1 MNFDDLIPPEG
12 GSKVSFDDLVPA
24 KPAEQKFGLGD
35 TWPARLAKTL
45 FSAVTLPGDV
55 AKGNVSMVGED
66 GGTNPD
72 IIKRSAELAIVASP
86 LSPAARIGAG
96 WMGALKTKD
105 GPAPTQEALA
115 TAAGSG
121 YDKARALGVE
131 LHPRSLVDLS
141 ERINSALTDIGIN
154 GELAPKT
161 FGILSRIK
169 EAPADSVVT
178 VPNLETVRRA
188 FGHAAG
194 DFSNPT
200 EQLAAGRAKRD
211 LADYLAAIP
220 DKDVVRGPA
229 AEASDLIKNANANYA
244 ASKRSEQISEALKKA
259 ELQTSATHSGRNL
272 DNKTRQSFVK
282 LLTNDK
288 ASAGF
293 TQSELDAAESIIK
306 GSNTADLMRSA
317 GNFLGGGGGLGML
330 HGSSIGAAGGA
341 TLAGPLGAA
350 VGATTVPALGYM
362 LKKGADAS
370 TLNKVQAFQEMV
382 RRRSP
387 LGESMPETV
396 SAAMT
401 PQQAIMTRL
410 IAGGFVPR
418 ISAQNE

>member
-1 MNFDDLIPPEG
+1 MNFDDLIPQDSA
-12 GSKVSFDDLVPA
+12 SKISFDDLIPA
-24 KPAEQKFGLGD
+24 KSAEKKFGLGD
-35 TWPARLAKTL
+35 TWPARLAKSI

-55 AKGNVSMVGED
+55 AQGNVSMVGED
-66 GGTNPD
+66 GRTNPD
-72 IIKRSAELAIVASP
+72 VIGRSAELASVASP
-86 LSPAARIGAG
+86 LSPAARIGVGWAG
-96 WMGALKTKD
+96 TLKTKE

-121 YDKARALGVE
+121 YDKARSLGVE
-131 LHPRSLVDLS
+131 LYPGSLSSLG
-141 ERINSALTDIGIN
+141 EKITSALTDIGIN
-154 GELAPKT
+154 GDLAPKT
-161 FGILSRIK
+161 FGILNRIK

-211 LADYLAAIP
+211 LADYLASIP

-229 AEASDLIKNANANYA
+229 SEVSQIIKDANANYA
-244 ASKRSEQISEALKKA
+244 ASERSAQVSDALKKA
-259 ELQTSATHSGRNL
+259 ELQTAATHSGRNL
-272 DNKTRQSFVK
+272 DNRTRQSFVR

-288 ASAGF
+288 TGAGF

-341 TLAGPLGAA
+341 TVAGPLGAA
-350 VGATTVPALGYM
+350 IGATTVPALGYA

-370 TLNKVQAFQEMV
+370 TLNKVHAFQERV
-382 RRRSP
+382 RKRSP
-387 LGESMPETV
+387 LGESMPDKV
-396 SAAMT
+396 VNGMT
-401 PQQAIMTRL
+401 PRQAIMARL
-410 IAGGFVPR
+410 IEAGFVPR
-418 ISAQNE
+418 VSGANE

>member
-1 MNFDDLIPPEG
+1 MNFDDLIPQ
-12 GSKVSFDDLVPA
+12 GSGSTVSFDDLVPVKSA
-24 KPAEQKFGLGD
+24 APKFGLGD
-35 TWPARLAKTL
+35 TWPARFAKTL
-45 FSAVTLPGDV
+45 FSAATLPGDV
-55 AKGNVSMVGED
+55 ALGKVSMVGED
-66 GGTNPD
+66 GQTNPE
-72 IIKRSAELAIVASP
+72 IINRSAELASVASP
-86 LSPAARIGAG
+86 LAPTARMGVG
-96 WMGALKTKD
+96 WAGALKSKD
-105 GPAPTQEALA
+105 APAPTQEALA
-115 TAAGSG
+115 SAANSG
-121 YDKARALGVE
+121 YDKARSLGVE
-131 LHPRSLVDLS
+131 LHPRSLAELS

-161 FGILSRIK
+161 FGILNRIK
-169 EAPADSVVT
+169 DAPADSVVT
-178 VPNLETVRRA
+178 VPNLETLRRS

-211 LADYLAAIP
+211 LADYLASIP

-229 AEASDLIKNANANYA
+229 AEVSGLVKNANANYA
-244 ASKRSEQISEALKKA
+244 ANQRSEQISDALKKA
-259 ELQTSATHSGRNL
+259 ELQTASTHSGRNL

-293 TQSELDAAESIIK
+293 AQPELDAAESIIK
-306 GSNTADLMRSA
+306 GSYTADLMRSA

-341 TLAGPLGAA
+341 SFAGPLGAA
-350 VGATTVPALGYM
+350 IGATTVPALGYM

-370 TLNKVQAFQEMV
+370 TLSKVQAFQEMV

-387 LGESMPETV
+387 LGESMPEKV
-396 SAAMT
+396 AATMT
-401 PQQAIMTRL
+401 PRQAIMARL

-418 ISAQNE
+418 VSDADE